1 MKTLRYLL
9 QSLFVLLPLVGWAQ
23 LQEPVTFKVESR
35 HPDANHLELVFKG
48 TIEDGWHVYSTDLDG
63 GPTAATF
70 HLEES
75 EGVELDGKL
84 KPGAGEQKKY
94 DAIFSMDVRYFE
106 QTAEFSQKLKVTA
119 PKYKVKGYMEYG
131 ACDDANCIPPTQV
144 EFDINGNDGPTEAAA
159 TDDAKNDTK
168 AIGDAVKVAEKDT
181 ASTPDTT
188 TAQAAALTTEADAN
202 TADTQKWWQPVI
214 KELSAFD
221 GGKTSDKSLWL
232 IFGLGLLGGLLALL
246 TPCVWPVIPMTVSF
260 FLHRNEGKKRTVRDA
275 AIYGLS
281 IAIIYVGAGLLITLL
296 SAKGAS
302 ALNDMSTNAF
312 FNLFFFALLLLFGA
326 SFLGGFE
333 ITLPA
338 SWTGK
343 VNGKADSLTGFL
355 SIFFMAFTL
364 VLVSFSCT
372 GPIIGFLL
380 VEISTRG
387 SLLAPLI
394 GMSGFALS
402 LALPFSL
409 FALFPSW
416 LAKMPKSG
424 GWMNVIKVTL
434 GFIEIAFAL
443 KFLSV
448 ADLAYGWHILDRE
461 TFLALW
467 IVLFALLGW
476 YLLGKLRFPADDEVT
491 HTSVPRFFMA
501 LASLAFAVYLVPG
514 LWGAPVKA
522 VSAFAPPA
530 YTQDFR
536 LGTHTVEAQFK
547 DYEAGMDYAAKVKK
561 PVMLDFTGFG
571 CVNCRKMEQAVWN
584 DEVVARILGNDF
596 VLISLYVDDKT
607 PLPQP
612 IEITENGQT
621 RKLRTVGDRWS
632 YLQRSKFGAN
642 AQPFYVAVDNDG
654 KPLAGAYAY
663 DEDVQ
668 AYIKFLEKALKNY

>member
-1 MKTLRYLL
+1 M
-9 QSLFVLLPLVGWAQ
+9 QSLFVLLPLAGWAQ

-221 GGKTSDKSLWL
+221 GGKTADKSLWL

-584 DEVVARILGNDF
+584 DEVVARMLGNDF